1 MNRPAMTLASL
12 LLLTAC
18 STTCPTQ
25 TDLMHHHW
33 VLESLDGQAVRAER
47 GQEPDLE
54 IGENFTVN
62 GIAGCNRYFGMGN
75 LDRGR
80 FWVTSLGNTEM
91 ACTVP
96 LDTVEQAVLTTLQ
109 EGASL
114 TLEPEQL
121 ILKGKRH
128 TLHCRLEDWK

>member
-1 MNRPAMTLASL
+1 MNRPIMTLASL

-18 STTCPTQ
+18 SSIHPNQ
-25 TDLMHHHW
+25 SDLMHHHW
-33 VLESLDGQAVRAER
+33 VLESLDGRPVQAER

-75 LDRGR
+75 LEAGR
-80 FWVTSLGNTEM
+80 FWVTSMGNTEM
-91 ACTVP
+91 ACLEP
-96 LDTVEQAVLTTLQ
+96 LGEIEQAVLLTLQ

-114 TLEPEQL
+114 TLTPEAL
-121 ILKGKRH
+121 HLAGKRH
-128 TLHCRLEDWK
+128 TLRYRLEDWK